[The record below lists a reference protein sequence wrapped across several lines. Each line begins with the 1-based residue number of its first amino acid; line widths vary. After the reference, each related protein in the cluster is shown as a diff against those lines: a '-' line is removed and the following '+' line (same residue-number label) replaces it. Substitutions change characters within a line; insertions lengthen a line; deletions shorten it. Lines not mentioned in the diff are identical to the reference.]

1 MWIRLRQIAF
11 VAHELESVVDD
22 LHAVLGLDVAYR
34 DPGVATFGLHN
45 AVMPAGQQFIE
56 VVSPTQDGTAG
67 GRYLERRKGDG
78 GYMVILQCDDHAP
91 VKARID
97 ELGVRKVIEQDTKH
111 YKLMQL
117 HPRDTGG
124 SFLEIDVQVGGESM
138 DGPWEPAGP
147 KWQQAKTDVVSGIIA
162 AEIQADDPAA
172 LAARWSSILDRDV
185 RAGVDGHPTID
196 LDNAS
201 LRFVAITDGRGEGLG
216 GIDVA
221 VGAANASRVLAAAEQ
236 RDRRIADDQ
245 VDVGGMRI
253 AIIGT

>member
-1 MWIRLRQIAF
+1 MWIRLRQIAL
-11 VAHELESVVDD
+11 VAHELEPVVND

-78 GYMVILQCDDHAP
+78 GYMVILQCEDHVP

-147 KWQQAKTDVVSGIIA
+147 TWQQAKTAVVSGIIA

-185 RAGVDGHPTID
+185 RAGVDNHPTID
-196 LDNAS
+196 LDNAA
-201 LRFVAITDGRGEGLG
+201 LRFVPITDGRGEGLG
-216 GIDVA
+216 GIDVVVANPSA
-221 VGAANASRVLAAAEQ
+221 VLVEAER
-236 RDRRIADDQ
+236 RDRRIADDG
-245 VDVGGMRI
+245 VHVGGMRI
-253 AIIGT
+253 GIIAS

>member
-11 VAHELESVVDD
+11 VAHQLEPVVDD

-67 GRYLERRKGDG
+67 GRYLERRNGDG
-78 GYMVILQCDDHAP
+78 GYMVILQCEDHGA
-91 VKARID
+91 VKARVD

-124 SFLEIDVQVGGESM
+124 SFLEIDVQVGGDSM

-147 KWQQAKTDVVSGIIA
+147 QWQQAKTDVVSGIIA

-201 LRFVAITDGRGEGLG
+201 LRFVAIADGRGEGLG

-221 VGAANASRVLAAAEQ
+221 VTATNASRVLAAAEQ

-245 VDVGGMRI
+245 VGVGGMRI

>member
-1 MWIRLRQIAF
+1 
-11 VAHELESVVDD
+11 
-22 LHAVLGLDVAYR
+22 VLGLEVAYR

-78 GYMVILQCDDHAP
+78 GYMVILQCEDHGA
-91 VKARID
+91 VKARVD
-97 ELGVRKVIEQDTKH
+97 ALGVRKVIEQDTKH

-147 KWQQAKTDVVSGIIA
+147 HWQQAKTDVVAGIIA
-162 AEIQADDPAA
+162 AEIQADDPTA

-185 RAGVDGHPTID
+185 RAGVDGEATID
-196 LDNAS
+196 LDNAT

-221 VGAANASRVLAAAEQ
+221 VTAANASRVLAAAEQ
-236 RDRRIADDQ
+236 RDRRIADDKI
-245 VDVGGMRI
+245 DVGGMRI
-253 AIIGT
+253 AIVGT